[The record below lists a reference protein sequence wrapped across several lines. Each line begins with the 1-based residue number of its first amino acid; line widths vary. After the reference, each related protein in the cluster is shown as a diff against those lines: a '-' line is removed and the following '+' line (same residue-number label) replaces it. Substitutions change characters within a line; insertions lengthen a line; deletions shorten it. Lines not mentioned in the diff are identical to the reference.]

1 MLAELSPQVQLDP
14 ASTDVLI
21 RRPGSRGDAGEI
33 DLALT
38 TGTRSCWCLPTFAWP
53 ELIAVMQKD
62 LPNGREQRTILGALV
77 FDHTAIGWIA
87 GTFFGSII
95 LLQAIKPGAAA
106 RLGRNHP
113 RLDGAFLGLPLF
125 FGLAVLTPIP
135 LWICAVI
142 GVVGIAVGVALGCS
156 PAATADNRPEVI
168 GVKPASQ
175 GTGWE

>member
-1 MLAELSPQVQLDP
+1 MLKQWLQKQERLATRPPLWYRAVS
-14 ASTDVLI
+14 VLLV
-21 RRPGSRGDAGEI
+21 P
-33 DLALT
+33 
-38 TGTRSCWCLPTFAWP
+38 
-53 ELIAVMQKD
+53 VV
-62 LPNGREQRTILGALV
+62 ILGALV